1 MSAYIT
7 EYNGKYIVSKT
18 ISSLCRNLTNKG
30 LNIPDHVFIVNNF
43 YTNKEY
49 TRVRYDADKD
59 VWMQYVP
66 ELVIPERVIPAYYR
80 QIKATKGL
88 KNNLQK
94 VKE

>member
-18 ISSLCRNLTNKG
+18 ILSLCRNLTDEG

-43 YTNKEY
+43 YTNEEY
-49 TRVRYDADKD
+49 TRVRYDADRD
-59 VWMQYVP
+59 VWMKYVP
-66 ELVIPERVIPAYYR
+66 ELVIPAYYR

-88 KNNLQK
+88 KNNRLK